1 MRLESDPAAWQVCE
15 AFGHVG
21 PDRDSTVHW
30 RDLGLMCDA
39 CEAAYGDIRLT
50 VRTLE
55 RIRNHAHSGDDPA
68 LLAQQELDRIR
79 REGRA

>member
-1 MRLESDPAAWQVCE
+1 MLDL
-15 AFGHVG
+15 
-21 PDRDSTVHW
+21 TVI
-30 RDLGLMCDA
+30 RRSIGVTLGLMCDA